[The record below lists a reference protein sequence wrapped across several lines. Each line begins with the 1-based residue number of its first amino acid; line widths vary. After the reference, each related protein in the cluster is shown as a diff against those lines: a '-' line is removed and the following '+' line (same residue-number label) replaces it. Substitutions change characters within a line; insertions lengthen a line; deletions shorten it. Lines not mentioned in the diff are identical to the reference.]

1 MCNRRGRGVAVVRVQ
16 KTRPHAAIFQN
27 GGWAGG
33 WARWTAELLRID
45 DFPKKDPTNFFQ
57 DNAARSSLNEDRLLG
72 NIKNVAI
79 TAKKEQFVGKR
90 FKATEMVEAVQIY
103 KTKEVVCDVGPVFQ
117 RFKATKTVEAVQ
129 IYKTKEVV
137 YDVHPNQR

>member
-1 MCNRRGRGVAVVRVQ
+1 MANRRRARPAEPKAGVTLAVPLGIPGGIARGRGRGVAVVRVQ
-16 KTRPHAAIFQN
+16 NTAAIFQN
-27 GGWAGG
+27 GGSAGG

-79 TAKKEQFVGKR
+79 TDKKEQFVGKR

-103 KTKEVVCDVGPVFQ
+103 KT
-117 RFKATKTVEAVQ
+117 
-129 IYKTKEVV
+129 
-137 YDVHPNQR
+137 